1 MAEIPV
7 PPEFARARRP
17 DQKQARQA
25 HLVSVARAL
34 LADMTAARLTLGE
47 VAQHAGLAKSGVLR
61 HVGSLEMLL
70 LDCMYDEHLDWLAE
84 LRGAADVPT
93 DGESLARLLAGSLG
107 RRPVLCDLIRT
118 APTLVG
124 ELGQEQAERARGYEE
139 EVRAQLADVV
149 SAFLTLSAKEAGLL
163 VVAVHAVVGTCWAWT
178 RAGDAFQLRFEAL
191 ATELLKVFLSG
202 LAGVP

>member
-1 MAEIPV
+1 MVEIPT
-7 PPEFARARRP
+7 PPEFVRARRP

-34 LADMTAARLTLGE
+34 LVDTTAARLTLGE

-70 LDCMYDEHLDWLAE
+70 LDCMYYEHLDWLAE
-84 LRGAADVPT
+84 LRDADVPA

-118 APTLVG
+118 APTLIGGLG
-124 ELGQEQAERARGYEE
+124 EEEAERSRAYEE
-139 EVRAQLADVV
+139 DVRAGLAEVV
-149 SAFLTLSAKEAGLL
+149 SGLLQLSPKEAGLL

-191 ATELLKVFLSG
+191 TTELLKVFLAG
-202 LAGVP
+202 LST